1 MERKDFIV
9 EIDQM
14 SDRKLRQLLN
24 FVYEQFEKDNKVD
37 LLQDKINE
45 IKKFS

>member
-37 LLQDKINE
+37 LLQDKIDE

>member
-9 EIDQM
+9 AIDQM

-24 FVYEQFEKDNKVD
+24 FVYEQFEKDDKVE
-37 LLQDKINE
+37 LLQDKIDE

>member
-24 FVYEQFEKDNKVD
+24 FVYEQFEKDDKVG
-37 LLQDKINE
+37 LLQDKIEE

>member
-24 FVYEQFEKDNKVD
+24 FVYEQFEKDGKVD
-37 LLQDKINE
+37 LLQDKIDE

>member
-1 MERKDFIV
+1 MERKDFII
-9 EIDQM
+9 EIDNM

-24 FVYEQFEKDNKVD
+24 FVYEQFEKEDKVE
-37 LLQDKINE
+37 LLNDKIKE